1 MACADCQQNGLQTKE
16 AIIARVDAII
26 DRVGTSRRIIIPL
39 LQALQAEFS
48 YLPSDAL
55 QRVYERTEIDRAQ
68 MISVSTFYAQFR
80 HIPYGRHIIKVCT
93 GTACHVKGANN
104 VYDAFRRELNMDE
117 ETITTADQQYSIE
130 KIACLGCCALAP
142 VVQIDEKIFGH
153 VQPGRVREVLDE
165 FQQYAQEQEAQ
176 AADEAKEPP
185 IGEVR
190 LGMEN
195 CCQASGTAAIY
206 QAVLDASHELGIKV
220 AIKPVSCVGA
230 CNQVPLIDVA
240 LPDGSIERYPNVK
253 PEEIKEILLHHFK
266 PASRLR
272 RWKNALLNQ
281 IDMFHTDTTWD
292 NILWKSEQ
300 ERTGTIN
307 TFLSRQKRIST
318 EGYGII
324 SPLDIDEYMAHEGF
338 AALEKAVTTM
348 PRQAVIDTIL
358 QSGLR
363 GRGGGGFP
371 TGRKWSLVAATDKT
385 EKYVIC
391 NGDEGDPGAFMDR
404 ILLESYPLRV
414 IEGMIIAGYAVGAR
428 KGIFYIRAEY
438 PQAVI
443 RTRKAIELCRAKG
456 LLGEK
461 LFGSDFSFDVTIFEG
476 AGAFVCGEETALI
489 ASIEGQRGFPRQRP
503 PYPAVEGLFGC
514 PTLINNVETLSQI
527 SYIIRHG
534 AEAYRTIGT
543 EKSPG
548 TKVFALAGKV
558 CHGGLI
564 EVPMGTTL
572 NQIIEDIG
580 GGVEGGEKL
589 KAVQTGG
596 PSGGCIPAELCDA
609 PVDFDALT
617 RMGAIMGS
625 GGMVVLSESSC
636 MVDVARYF
644 LSFTCQ
650 ESCGKCTFCRV
661 GIRRM
666 LDILDRLCTGKGT
679 MEDIDK
685 LEELAISIKQM
696 ALCGLGKTAP
706 NPVLS
711 TLKYFRKEY
720 EEHVQGICRTGTCK
734 EMVKLE
740 VTEACVGCT
749 KCAKACPSDAI
760 PYTPYERHH
769 INMEQCVLCG
779 LCIDECSYDAI
790 RKVALKS

>member
-1 MACADCQQNGLQTKE
+1 M
-16 AIIARVDAII
+16 IARVDAII

-55 QRVYERTEIDRAQ
+55 QRVYERTEIDQAQ

-185 IGEVR
+185 IGEIR

-443 RTRKAIELCRAKG
+443 RTRKAIELCREKG

-685 LEELAISIKQM
+685 LEELATSIKQM

>member
-1 MACADCQQNGLQTKE
+1 M
-16 AIIARVDAII
+16 IARVDAII

-206 QAVLDASHELGIKV
+206 QAVLDASNELGIKV

-338 AALEKAVTTM
+338 TALEKAVTTM

-443 RTRKAIELCRAKG
+443 RTRKAIQLCREKG

-461 LFGSDFSFDVTIFEG
+461 LFGSDFSFDGTILAG

-666 LDILDRLCTGKGT
+666 LDILARVCTGKGT

>member
-1 MACADCQQNGLQTKE
+1 M
-16 AIIARVDAII
+16 IARVDAII

-55 QRVYERTEIDRAQ
+55 QRVYERTEIDQAQ

-371 TGRKWSLVAATDKT
+371 TGRKWSLVAATDNT

-443 RTRKAIELCRAKG
+443 RTRKAIELCREKG

-461 LFGSDFSFDVTIFEG
+461 LFGSDFSF
-476 AGAFVCGEETALI
+476 
-489 ASIEGQRGFPRQRP
+489 
-503 PYPAVEGLFGC
+503 
-514 PTLINNVETLSQI
+514 
-527 SYIIRHG
+527 
-534 AEAYRTIGT
+534 
-543 EKSPG
+543 
-548 TKVFALAGKV
+548 
-558 CHGGLI
+558 
-564 EVPMGTTL
+564 EVM
-572 NQIIEDIG
+572 
-580 GGVEGGEKL
+580 
-589 KAVQTGG
+589 
-596 PSGGCIPAELCDA
+596 
-609 PVDFDALT
+609 
-617 RMGAIMGS
+617 
-625 GGMVVLSESSC
+625 SSC
-636 MVDVARYF
+636 INILCKF
-644 LSFTCQ
+644 L
-650 ESCGKCTFCRV
+650 
-661 GIRRM
+661 
-666 LDILDRLCTGKGT
+666 
-679 MEDIDK
+679 
-685 LEELAISIKQM
+685 
-696 ALCGLGKTAP
+696 
-706 NPVLS
+706 N
-711 TLKYFRKEY
+711 LKHCFFY
-720 EEHVQGICRTGTCK
+720 
-734 EMVKLE
+734 L
-740 VTEACVGCT
+740 
-749 KCAKACPSDAI
+749 
-760 PYTPYERHH
+760 
-769 INMEQCVLCG
+769 
-779 LCIDECSYDAI
+779 
-790 RKVALKS
+790 

>member
-1 MACADCQQNGLQTKE
+1 M
-16 AIIARVDAII
+16 IARVDAII

-371 TGRKWSLVAATDKT
+371 TGRKWSLVAATDNT

-443 RTRKAIELCRAKG
+443 RTRKAIELCREKG

-572 NQIIEDIG
+572 NQISEDIG

>member
-1 MACADCQQNGLQTKE
+1 M
-16 AIIARVDAII
+16 IARVDAII
-26 DRVGTSRRIIIPL
+26 DRVGRSRRVIIPL

-153 VQPGRVREVLDE
+153 VQPGRVKEVLDE

-281 IDMFHTDTTWD
+281 IDMVHTDTTWD

-371 TGRKWSLVAATDKT
+371 TGRKWSLVAATDKA

-443 RTRKAIELCRAKG
+443 RTRKAIELCREKG
-456 LLGEK
+456 LLGEN
-461 LFGSDFSFDVTIFEG
+461 LFGSDFSFDITIFEG

-666 LDILDRLCTGKGT
+666 LDILDRLCTGKGS

-711 TLKYFRKEY
+711 TLKYFREEY
-720 EEHVQGICRTGTCK
+720 EEHVKGICRTGTCK

-740 VTEACVGCT
+740 ITEECVGCT

-760 PYTPYERHH
+760 PYTPYARHQ
-769 INMEQCVLCG
+769 IEVEKCVLCG
-779 LCIDECSYDAI
+779 LCIDECSYNAI